1 MTIDLARLKA
11 LPLPLHIDEEFNIVD
26 VNKKVILQTAY
37 IDLLD
42 GWITKDLVNA
52 LNALP
57 EMISE
62 LEALRGENAKLKATA
77 LEMAAKLQ
85 LADNACP
92 ARTQYEW
99 CDDRQKICDG
109 WPSMWEKCPRQKMWL
124 EMAEEA
130 LKRLLEAQ

>member
-1 MTIDLARLKA
+1 MTTDLARLKA

-62 LEALRGENAKLKATA
+62 LEALRRENAKLKNAYKTLIIEANLIDAGRFEMQPDMEA
-77 LEMAAKLQ
+77 LKE
-85 LADNACP
+85 
-92 ARTQYEW
+92 R
-99 CDDRQKICDG
+99 
-109 WPSMWEKCPRQKMWL
+109 
-124 EMAEEA
+124 AEEA
-130 LKRLLEAQ
+130 LKKLLGA